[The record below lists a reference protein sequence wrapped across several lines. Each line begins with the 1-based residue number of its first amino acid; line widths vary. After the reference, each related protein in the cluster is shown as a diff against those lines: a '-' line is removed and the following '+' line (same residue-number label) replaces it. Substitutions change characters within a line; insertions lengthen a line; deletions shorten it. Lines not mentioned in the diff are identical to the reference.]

1 MSLSLLLVA
10 LLQGTV
16 PHDPVAL
23 VREIQRA
30 IDAGGGRS
38 LEKNWR
44 ATLAR
49 SPREARALLA
59 VATFE
64 RTRYRYE
71 GADSLYQ
78 VLLLPGAAASP
89 AFRAMAKQGMALWR
103 SLGTDPARADSLLV
117 EVREEARR
125 AGLTALEAEAVFGLA
140 QLRQRTQGP
149 RVGRQLMGEWWALLE
164 RPSAQDTAQHLCALG
179 AINEQ
184 LGDTSGIRQLE
195 TGAAIATRLASWRT
209 AGNCKLLVAQTADR
223 RGYREGAAIEARRAL
238 ADFERIRYEVGV
250 ALASQWLGYLELQRG
265 KYASSRGL
273 LDGAVRAAR
282 ITRFESVEAWAR
294 SGLSE
299 LHLTLGDPGA
309 AKVQAS
315 IAAASHRRRN
325 DRWGMATA
333 LSFEAAALESA
344 GDVIVARARYSEAIT
359 AFVAAGLPFNSLSA
373 HVAKARMEMRIG
385 VLDSAERTLNAAAVL
400 GKTTEG
406 LLREQAV
413 HRAELAMRRG
423 RLAEA
428 ESLIRGTPGAVSWRM
443 GDLNLSSVMIALREA
458 QVSLRA
464 GHMETA
470 DSAVT
475 AVTAG
480 LAQWR
485 GQAIHADIT
494 GSLAQLRENGGRLS
508 DLYPDVVDQLVRRGL
523 VERAFAFV
531 EQIRARDIV
540 ERRLQ
545 TAASL
550 GDTTAVGRL
559 SRGRGGAPIASL
571 AMLRRSLRNDEAFVS
586 YTLGLDNDRSTA
598 LIVTRDG
605 ARSVSFPGRAA
616 LISDIERFAKLA
628 AAGIEA
634 VASSRRLGAALLA
647 PVLSELPPT
656 VRRLM
661 LSPDHDLHRIPFD
674 ALRLPDGRYALERV
688 TISVVPSA
696 TTALTLRTL
705 AVGGGSE
712 VLAIGDPRFE
722 ARRSSARTDDSDT
735 REPGGAGFAGVRLQ
749 RLRFSGEE
757 AVRVARYGTRSR
769 VLLGRDAGEGA
780 VRRANWN
787 QVTVAHFATH
797 AIVDVES
804 QSRTALA
811 LSPDAGTDGFLTPA
825 ELATLPL
832 RSPLVVL
839 SACHSLGGQVL
850 GGEGLRGLAA
860 PLLEAGARAI
870 VATHWSIGDRSV
882 VPFVDRFYAAMAA
895 GVTVDEA
902 LRQTKLAA
910 IRDGMS
916 ISDWGGFSVIGDG
929 TMRPRLRP
937 VDRAPSAWVH
947 DAAQAR
953 RDTTSP

>member
-1 MSLSLLLVA
+1 MISSLLLVA
-10 LLQGTV
+10 LLQGAG
-16 PHDPVAL
+16 PHDPVVL

-30 IDAGGGRS
+30 IDANGGRI

-49 SPREARALLA
+49 SPREPRALLA

-78 VLLLPGAAASP
+78 VLLLPGGASSP

-149 RVGRQLMGEWWALLE
+149 KVGRQLMGEWWALLE
-164 RPSAQDTAQHLCALG
+164 RPSAQDTAQRLCALG

-184 LGDTSGIRQLE
+184 LGDTTGIRQLE
-195 TGAAIATRLASWRT
+195 TGAALATRLASWRT
-209 AGNCKLLVAQTADR
+209 AGNCRLLVAQTLDR
-223 RGYREGAAIEARRAL
+223 RGYRERAAFEARRAL
-238 ADFERIRYEVGV
+238 ADFERIRYEVGI

-265 KYASSRGL
+265 KYASSRAL

-282 ITRFESVEAWAR
+282 ATRFESVEAWAR
-294 SGLSE
+294 SGLAE
-299 LHLTLGDPGA
+299 LHLTLGDPTA
-309 AKVQAS
+309 ARVQAS

-333 LSFEAAALESA
+333 LSFEATALESA
-344 GDVIVARARYSEAIT
+344 GDVIVARARYSEAIA
-359 AFVAAGLPFNSLSA
+359 AFVSAGLPFNSLSA
-373 HVAKARMEMRIG
+373 HIAKARMEMRIG
-385 VLDSAERTLNAAAVL
+385 VVDSAERTLNAAAVL

-406 LLREQAV
+406 LLREQPV

-428 ESLIRGTPGAVSWRM
+428 DSLIRGTPGAARWRM

-480 LAQWR
+480 LEQWR
-485 GQAIHADIT
+485 GQAIYADLT
-494 GSLAQLRENGGRLS
+494 GSLAQLRENWGRLS
-508 DLYPDVVDQLVRRGL
+508 DLYPDVVDQLVQRGL

-545 TAASL
+545 TAALL

-559 SRGRGGAPIASL
+559 SRRRGGAPVASL
-571 AMLRRSLRNDEAFVS
+571 AMLRRSLSSDEAFVS

-598 LIVTRDG
+598 LIVTGDG

-628 AAGIEA
+628 AAGTEA
-634 VASSRRLGAALLA
+634 VASSRRLGAAVLA
-647 PVLSELPPT
+647 PVLDVLPPT
-656 VRRLM
+656 VQRVM
-661 LSPDHDLHRIPFD
+661 LSPDQDLHRIPFD
-674 ALRLPDGRYALERV
+674 ALRLPDGRYALERL
-688 TISVVPSA
+688 TISIVPSA
-696 TTALTLRTL
+696 TVALTLRTL
-705 AVGGGSE
+705 AAGSGSE

-722 ARRSSARTDDSDT
+722 TRRSPASEDDDT
-735 REPGGAGFAGVRLQ
+735 REPGGGGFDGVSLQ

-769 VLLGRDAGEGA
+769 VLVGRDAAEGA

-787 QVTVAHFATH
+787 QVSVAHFATH
-797 AIVDVES
+797 ALVDPES

-860 PLLEAGARAI
+860 PLLEAGARAV

-895 GVTVDEA
+895 GATVDEA

-910 IRDGMS
+910 IRDGVS

-937 VDRAPSAWVH
+937 VDLAPIAWVR

-953 RDTTSP
+953 RDTTPP